1 MRPNPWLKERQ
12 ATSAAADATGAS
24 GSGTSRLFAQPRRLP
39 AAAGGVNLRHAPA
52 ARQEQAPACTLQRT
66 QQQVALAWFPSSPC
80 LAGVDSHAS
89 PPGAAR
95 LPRAGM
101 RSLLEGMNRRL
112 IQLNTHYHAITT
124 RLFLEE
130 REAMPQEQRV
140 LDQRNRLLARRNQ
153 VRDSQLEFLPQ
164 ALAPL
169 EQVPAPTTTADQ
181 LTNPHDDAMQRAQV
195 RSLALNAIALST
207 CLAEV
212 FRHAEVQL
220 DGLQESA
227 VPCERI
233 LKLQRLMQRYRTLA
247 AQTVVSDK

>member
-1 MRPNPWLKERQ
+1 
-12 ATSAAADATGAS
+12 
-24 GSGTSRLFAQPRRLP
+24 
-39 AAAGGVNLRHAPA
+39 
-52 ARQEQAPACTLQRT
+52 
-66 QQQVALAWFPSSPC
+66 
-80 LAGVDSHAS
+80 
-89 PPGAAR
+89 
-95 LPRAGM
+95 
-101 RSLLEGMNRRL
+101 MNRRL